1 MPTQPVRPAHRRAR
15 PGALHRTLLLPLLLV
30 LALLGLTSCSAS
42 SMGPGDSDG
51 GAIGQD
57 SRDVAQVGSEA
68 ADAGGDDAAARPDP
82 VDGLTGDGTVSLDG
96 DDPLMVRSVE
106 LEVLVEDVLAAVS
119 RARAAATATG
129 GWVSTE
135 EVRPGDEDR
144 PGYATLVLR
153 IPSADLDAVV
163 TSLGEL
169 GEVTSSRSSAQDV
182 TTEYRDVE
190 ARVATLEASAERLR
204 DLVGEATGIEAI
216 AALERELAD
225 REAELD
231 ALKARMKVLAEDVS
245 RSTITL
251 YLAEDSES
259 LAEAVPPT
267 GFVAGLQ
274 QGWAAFASSVTVLLT
289 ALGAVLPF
297 LLAAAV
303 LALPLLAWRRRRART
318 STTPVPAGDG

>member
-1 MPTQPVRPAHRRAR
+1 MDA
-15 PGALHRTLLLPLLLV
+15 
-30 LALLGLTSCSAS
+30 
-42 SMGPGDSDG
+42 SDG

-57 SRDVAQVGSEA
+57 SQDVAQVGSEA
-68 ADAGGDDAAARPDP
+68 ADAEGDDAGPRPDP

-163 TSLGEL
+163 TGLGEL

-204 DLVGEATGIEAI
+204 DLVGQATGIEAI

-259 LAEAVPPT
+259 LAEAVPAT

-274 QGWAAFASSVTVLLT
+274 QGWAAFAASVTVLLT

-303 LALPLLAWRRRRART
+303 LALPLLAWRRRRAAASSASMATSSTKT
-318 STTPVPAGDG
+318 STTSAPAGDG